1 MGPGS
6 SPPDTCLGDPL
17 PLDEDEDLLP
27 RPARETGRAVEVVD
41 GAVSGGRYLG
51 RVRIHSQLQKRL
63 LAGVT
68 ARHLTAFW
76 TESPFGKERERER
89 EGMCLKDGREEGKG
103 RGCVVC
109 VRGIKERD

>member
-6 SPPDTCLGDPL
+6 SSPDTCLGDPL

-51 RVRIHSQLQKRL
+51 RVRIHSQLQKGL

-76 TESPFGKERERER
+76 TESPFGKEREIERERACVLRRGGKKER
-89 EGMCLKDGREEGKG
+89 EGVVL
-103 RGCVVC
+103 CV
-109 VRGIKERD
+109 